1 MANKEMA
8 SELEV
13 KSQKLLIPKRVTIET
28 IYGCNAKCGMCPI
41 QLPPKRKKGIMPL
54 GMFKGIIDSLVPY
67 KEHFGMM
74 DLYGLGE
81 PLLDPYIFDRVKYAK
96 EKSFSNIGF
105 STNADLL
112 DFEKQKLVLESGIDT
127 VIFSIDG
134 IKKET
139 HEGIRVGVNFERVI
153 ENCLSIIKMRN
164 EGDYGTRFVI
174 RFIRQDANR
183 AEWDEFKKIWSNN
196 ISKQRNDFITAYDVH
211 SWSEATTRDDVMKTT
226 TKDPAIEKQPCYM
239 IFDILYILSDGRITI
254 CSEDWYNANY
264 SFGNAADSSPID
276 IFNCDDFNK
285 IRQIHQAG
293 KKNTLDI
300 CRECTVLYSI
310 ISKEVI

>member
-1 MANKEMA
+1 MA
-8 SELEV
+8 SKLEV
-13 KSQKLLIPKRVTIET
+13 KSRKLLIPKRVTIET
-28 IYGCNAKCGMCPI
+28 IYGCNARCGMCPI
-41 QLPPKRKKGIMPL
+41 QLPSKRKKGVMPL
-54 GMFKGIIDSLVPY
+54 DMFKGIVDSLVPY
-67 KEHFGMM
+67 KEHFSMM

-81 PLLDPYIFDRVKYAK
+81 PLLDTYIFDRVKYVK
-96 EKSFSNIGF
+96 EKGFCNVGF

-112 DFEKQKLVLESGIDT
+112 DCKKQKLVLESGIDT

-139 HEGIRVGVNFERVI
+139 HEGIRVGVNFERVV
-153 ENCLSIIKMRN
+153 ENCRSLIKMRN
-164 EGDYGTRFVI
+164 EGDYNTRFIV

-183 AEWDEFKKIWSNN
+183 DEWGEFKKIWSNN

-211 SWSEATTRDDVMKTT
+211 SWSEAITKDKVMKTIA
-226 TKDPAIEKQPCYM
+226 KDPAIEKRPCCM
-239 IFDILYILSDGRITI
+239 IFDILYILSDGRVTI

-264 SFGNAADSSPID
+264 CFGNAGNGSPID

-285 IRQIHQAG
+285 IREIHLAG

-300 CRECTVLYSI
+300 CRECTVLYSM